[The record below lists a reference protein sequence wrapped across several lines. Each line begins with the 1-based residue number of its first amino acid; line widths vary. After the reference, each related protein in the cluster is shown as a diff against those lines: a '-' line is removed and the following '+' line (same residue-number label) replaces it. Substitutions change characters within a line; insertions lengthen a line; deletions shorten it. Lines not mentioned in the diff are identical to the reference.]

1 VLITRYKRRWRFG
14 PAMTHLRLSARL
26 PLSARVPRHRPT
38 DPADRKNHELQTIP
52 HIQCWEKMV
61 NPVVSKPEFWKN
73 VDGPRL
79 TSGMPSIKIRIA
91 GLSVD
96 EFRRV

>member
-1 VLITRYKRRWRFG
+1 
-14 PAMTHLRLSARL
+14 
-26 PLSARVPRHRPT
+26 
-38 DPADRKNHELQTIP
+38 
-52 HIQCWEKMV
+52 MV